1 MMVLGGGHGGMGM
14 RWYRR
19 KWMLMAAMSM
29 GTVLQLS
36 TCREETALLGLRTAF
51 SSITLPINVLLRN
64 LIFGVL

>member
-1 MMVLGGGHGGMGM
+1 M

>member
-1 MMVLGGGHGGMGM
+1 M

-51 SSITLPINVLLRN
+51 SAFTLPVN
-64 LIFGVL
+64 IFIRSFILGIS